1 MRLIYYE
8 RVQLLGKFQQEKI
21 VKCVVIAAGQGTRL
35 RDKAESKP
43 LMTML
48 GIPLIE
54 RVIREAAR
62 AGIDEFCVVTGYKT
76 HALEAFLSDLSAR
89 IGLKIT
95 SIYNPKWKETQNGAS
110 ALLAR
115 SFIADESFIL
125 LMCDHLFDHTIIR
138 ELLDHPPQKG
148 EVVLGVD
155 RNLSNELID
164 LDDVTNVKEKA
175 GRVVDI
181 DKKLTKYNAFEVG
194 IFYCSTECF
203 DVLERG
209 RLNGETSL
217 TATMKSLAAKGK
229 MRTMNIGGKFWIDV
243 DDAASAAKAEKALLH
258 QLKGKSNDGLIA
270 RCINRKIS
278 VQMTKWLVKT
288 DLTPN
293 QISLISFLASVIA
306 ALSFMVG
313 NYAFLVLGGIIAQ
326 FASIIDGCDGEV
338 SRLKYSSSEY
348 GGWLDAVLD
357 RYADGFL
364 LFGLTLY
371 AYQQASGSQYV
382 LFIGFGAIIGSFV
395 LSYTADKYDHRMQ
408 EAIQTGFYFRIGRDL
423 RVFLILLIALTN
435 QVLPGLII
443 IALIMNVEVVRRLW
457 VCQNDSS

>member
-1 MRLIYYE
+1 M
-8 RVQLLGKFQQEKI
+8 
-21 VKCVVIAAGQGTRL
+21 KCVVIAAGQGARL
-35 RDKAESKP
+35 RDKAASKP
-43 LMTML
+43 LMPVL

-62 AGIDEFCVVTGYKT
+62 EGIDEFCVVTGYKT
-76 HALEAFLSDLSAR
+76 HALKDFLSDLSAR
-89 IGLKIT
+89 TGLKIT

-110 ALLAR
+110 ALKAR
-115 SFIADESFIL
+115 SFIANESFIL
-125 LMCDHLFDHTIIR
+125 LMCDHLFNHTIIR

-148 EVVLGVD
+148 EVVLAVD
-155 RNLSNELID
+155 HNLSNVLID
-164 LDDVTNVKEKA
+164 LADVTKVKEKD
-175 GRVVDI
+175 GRIVNI
-181 DKKLTKYNAFEVG
+181 DKKLTHYNAFDTG

-203 DVLERG
+203 DVLERC
-209 RLNGETSL
+209 RLKGETSL
-217 TATMKSLAAKGK
+217 TATMKSLAAEEK
-229 MRTMNIGGKFWIDV
+229 MRTMNIDGKFWIDV
-243 DDAASAAKAEKALLH
+243 DDAASAEKAEKILLR
-258 QLKGKSNDGLIA
+258 QLQGKSNDGLIA
-270 RCINRKIS
+270 RYINRQIS
-278 VQMTKWLVKT
+278 VQITKWLVKT

-293 QISLISFLASVIA
+293 QISLISFFASVIA
-306 ALSFMVG
+306 ALSFTIG

-357 RYADGFL
+357 RYADGLL

-371 AYQQASGSQYV
+371 AYQHASGSQFV

-408 EAIQTGFYFRIGRDL
+408 DTIQTGFHFRIGRDF

-435 QVLPGLII
+435 LVLPGLII